1 MDEGSISGQSV
12 KQHYLANLRGTK
24 RSEIKGREFSTHVK
38 GRV

>member
-24 RSEIKGREFSTHVK
+24 CSEIKGREFSTHVK